1 MYFPSIMSIVK
12 LLVMMMMMIVV
23 VMMMV
28 MILMINNED
37 EDKHTGKDNIGNYV
51 SDNDGDDR

>member
-1 MYFPSIMSIVK
+1 
-12 LLVMMMMMIVV
+12 
-23 VMMMV
+23 MV